1 MVRRSL
7 GVALW
12 MIVGLLA
19 CFLGAL
25 SALVGTGAGRGL
37 LARVMESALA
47 QVFTGSIEVADVR
60 GSLLTGVTLTGVRL
74 FDADTTLVAWLPR
87 ADLTYNPFDFAA
99 GRVVFFEFALRQ
111 PVITLVQHRSGRLN
125 IEELLRLGGPDS
137 GHGPHGPATLILF
150 RNVQIED
157 GTVTLRL
164 QAQRAEPGDTALEIQ
179 GGGPN
184 GRVRVRRFE
193 HLDARLAALQ
203 VSSPVE
209 RGIGIDISRLAVESS
224 DPALRLVDVA
234 GRLHVIG
241 DSLEFD
247 LSRVK
252 FPGSALRAARGRVSW
267 PRGPLLFDLSLHA
280 DSATLG
286 DFHFIDRR
294 FAPGAVLAGGVRLK
308 SHGQRVLEVGL
319 DPLRVSEGGGTVT
332 GRLTALSAGDSG
344 LVALRDADL
353 AAQDFD
359 LEFARPF
366 LDTLP
371 FAGRLSGH
379 TTATG
384 PVSGLTLD
392 IDWVFRDSLV
402 PGQPATRTGAGARWA
417 WGGAACAS
425 SRSRSRRRP
434 STGGRSSGSFRPPPC
449 MGCCTPRAP

>member
-7 GVALW
+7 GVAHW

-25 SALVGTGAGRGL
+25 SALVGTGAGRAL
-37 LARVMESALA
+37 LARVMENALA
-47 QVFTGSIEVADVR
+47 QVFTGAIEVADVR

-87 ADLTYNPFDFAA
+87 ADLAYNPFDFAA
-99 GRVVFFEFALRQ
+99 GRVVLFEFALRQ
-111 PVITLVQHRSGRLN
+111 PVINIVQHRSGRLN
-125 IEELLRLGGPDS
+125 IEELLRLGGPDTGS
-137 GHGPHGPATLILF
+137 RSSQHGPATLILF

-157 GTVTLRL
+157 GSLTLWL
-164 QAQRAEPGDTALEIQ
+164 QAPRAEPGDTALEIQ

-184 GRVRVRRFE
+184 GRMRVRRFE

-241 DSLEFD
+241 DSLELD
-247 LSRVK
+247 LPRVK
-252 FPGSALRAARGRVSW
+252 LPGSALRAARGRVSW

-332 GRLTALSAGDSG
+332 GRLTALSASDSG

-371 FAGRLSGH
+371 FAGRLSGR
-379 TTATG
+379 TVATG
-384 PVSGLTLD
+384 PLTALALET
-392 IDWVFRDSLV
+392 DWSFRDSLV
-402 PGQPATRTGAGARWA
+402 PGWPETRLRGKGEVNLKAADGMRFQPFAVE
-417 WGGAACAS
+417 AAS
-425 SRSRSRRRP
+425 VDL
-434 STGGRSSGSFRPPPC
+434 ST
-449 MGCCTPRAP
+449 